1 MGYAAG
7 PLLVTKVLN
16 REKKKGGESEQWGCD
31 HGIRGIQLLAA
42 CPEPENVG
50 NI

>member
-16 REKKKGGESEQWGCD
+16 GKKKRRESEQWGCD
-31 HGIRGIQLLAA
+31 HGIRGIQLLAG